1 MSTCKI
7 TYNGNEISS
16 VDETAPVSV
25 AYNSATIATLN
36 DGDTKT
42 LGCHGKVMSSDVVIG
57 SKTLNCN
64 GKLMQGDIVVELV
77 GSATSGE
84 TWYFN
89 DTVGSI
95 SSIIGVGVKEL
106 YVNFTSNGVSYTMMR
121 NITIVEGK
129 FHYVNIMQYYNSDTE
144 AFANVYR
151 YDINTWY
158 NEAYRTLVLDEP
170 ATGDVLAFL
179 EANATKLS

>member
-7 TYNGNEISS
+7 TYNGNDISS

-42 LGCHGKVMSSDVVIG
+42 LGCRGKVMASDVVIG

-64 GKLMQGDIVVELV
+64 GKLMRGDIVVELA

-89 DTVGSI
+89 DT
-95 SSIIGVGVKEL
+95 IGECLVAKN
-106 YVNFTSNGVSYTMMR
+106 VNFKSNGVAYVKFVELSSKFFDDLWYYKDGSG
-121 NITIVEGK
+121 NTIV
-129 FHYVNIMQYYNSDTE
+129 YNYFTS
-144 AFANVYR
+144 
-151 YDINTWY
+151 TWK
-158 NEAYRTLVLDEP
+158 NEAYRTIVLDEP

-179 EANATKLS
+179 EANATKIS

>member
-36 DGDTKT
+36 DGNTKT
-42 LGCHGKVMSSDVVIG
+42 LGCHGKVMASDVVIG

-64 GKLMQGDIVVELV
+64 GKLMQGNIVVELL

-89 DTVGSI
+89 DRISI
-95 SSIIGVGVKEL
+95 TDDGVL
-106 YVNFTSNGVSYTMMR
+106 AVNFTSNGVEYIGILKRFISFMKMVTLQYEKSEGEDVAYTS
-121 NITIVEGK
+121 N
-129 FHYVNIMQYYNSDTE
+129 NN
-144 AFANVYR
+144 NP
-151 YDINTWY
+151 WL
-158 NEAYRTLVLDEP
+158 NEAYRTIVLDEP

>member
-16 VDETAPVSV
+16 VDEAAPVSV

-42 LGCHGKVMSSDVVIG
+42 LGCHGKVMASDVVIG
-57 SKTLNCN
+57 GKTLNCN
-64 GKLMQGDIVVELV
+64 GKLMQGDIVVELA

-84 TWYFN
+84 AWYFN
-89 DTVGSI
+89 DT
-95 SSIIGVGVKEL
+95 IGNIDSGIVA
-106 YVNFTSNGVSYTMMR
+106 VNFTSNGTEYTRMYEVR
-121 NITIVEGK
+121 FGK
-129 FHYVNIMQYYNSDTE
+129 FFHQMQYENDTLVNKVYDYNTS
-144 AFANVYR
+144 
-151 YDINTWY
+151 TWT
-158 NEAYRTLVLDEP
+158 NEAYRTIVLDEP

-179 EANATKLS
+179 EANATKIS

>member
-7 TYNGNEISS
+7 SYNGNEISA

-42 LGCHGKVMSSDVVIG
+42 LGCHGKVMASDVVIG

-77 GSATSGE
+77 GSTTSGE

-89 DTVGSI
+89 ENLRTSSAKYII
-95 SSIIGVGVKEL
+95 S
-106 YVNFTSNGVSYTMMR
+106 FTSNSTRYSTLK
-121 NITIVEGK
+121 T
-129 FHYVNIMQYYNSDTE
+129 SP
-144 AFANVYR
+144 FAR
-151 YDINTWY
+151 ERLKYDN
-158 NEAYRTLVLDEP
+158 TLVYGRNGWINQSYRKLTFDTP
-170 ATGDVLAFL
+170 PTGKLL
-179 EANATKLS
+179 NWLQANATKLS

>member
-7 TYNGNEISS
+7 SYNGNEISA
-16 VDETAPVSV
+16 VDEAAPVSV
-25 AYNSATIATLN
+25 TYNNATIVTLN

-42 LGCHGKVMSSDVVIG
+42 LGCRGKVMASDVVIG

-89 DTVGSI
+89 NRIRITKTSR
-95 SSIIGVGVKEL
+95 L
-106 YVNFTSNGVSYTMMR
+106 FVNFTSNGAAYIGFYIRRNSVSKKETL
-121 NITIVEGK
+121 
-129 FHYVNIMQYYNSDTE
+129 QYYNSGVQDLVYSS
-144 AFANVYR
+144 AN
-151 YDINTWY
+151 NNLWL
-158 NEAYRTLVLDEP
+158 NEAYRTIVLDKP
-170 ATGDVLAFL
+170 ATGDALAFL

>member
-7 TYNGNEISS
+7 YYNGNEISA
-16 VDETAPVSV
+16 VDEAAPVSV

-42 LGCHGKVMSSDVVIG
+42 LGCHGKVMASNVVIG

-89 DTVGSI
+89 DT
-95 SSIIGVGVKEL
+95 IGNIDTGIVA
-106 YVNFTSNGVSYTMMR
+106 VNFISNGTEYTRMHEVR
-121 NITIVEGK
+121 IGK
-129 FHYVNIMQYYNSDTE
+129 FVHQMQYEGDTLVN
-144 AFANVYR
+144 NVYN
-151 YDINTWY
+151 YKTSTWT
-158 NEAYRTLVLDEP
+158 NEAYRTIVLDEP
-170 ATGDVLAFL
+170 ATSNVLAFL

>member
-42 LGCHGKVMSSDVVIG
+42 LGCHGKVMASNVVIG

-77 GSATSGE
+77 GSSTSGE

-89 DTVGSI
+89 DTIEEPYGSI
-95 SSIIGVGVKEL
+95 VD
-106 YVNFTSNGVSYTMMR
+106 VNFTSNGAEYTRMHETKVG
-121 NITIVEGK
+121 N
-129 FHYVNIMQYYNSDTE
+129 FAHQMQYEN
-144 AFANVYR
+144 
-151 YDINTWY
+151 INTGATRAAY
-158 NEAYRTLVLDEP
+158 NYKKSNWIKEAYRTIVLDEP

>member
-7 TYNGNEISS
+7 SYNGNEISA

-25 AYNSATIATLN
+25 TYNSAIIATLN

-42 LGCHGKVMSSDVVIG
+42 LGCNGKVMASDVVIG

-89 DTVGSI
+89 ETLSPAIAFDVQSGITTNGTHYQWFKVWYKRTHGNPTLTCYPNEYPETAGSNHI
-95 SSIIGVGVKEL
+95 YGPKKGGW
-106 YVNFTSNGVSYTMMR
+106 VN
-121 NITIVEGK
+121 
-129 FHYVNIMQYYNSDTE
+129 
-144 AFANVYR
+144 A
-151 YDINTWY
+151 
-158 NEAYRTLVLDEP
+158 AYRTIILDEP
-170 ATGDVLAFL
+170 ATGDFLAFL

>member
-25 AYNSATIATLN
+25 AYNSETISTLN

-42 LGCHGKVMSSDVVIG
+42 LGCHGKVMASDVAVG
-57 SKTLNCN
+57 GKTLNCN

-77 GSATSGE
+77 GSTPSGE

-89 DTVGSI
+89 DT
-95 SSIIGVGVKEL
+95 IGVPDTNTL
-106 YVNFTSNGVSYTMMR
+106 YVNFTSDGIAYNAIKR
-121 NITIVEGK
+121 TIVGAIIDQLR
-129 FHYVNIMQYYNSDTE
+129 YVFSDSYNSRVYDYETSKWYEE
-144 AFANVYR
+144 AS
-151 YDINTWY
+151 
-158 NEAYRTLVLDEP
+158 RTIVLDEP

>member
-7 TYNGNEISS
+7 SYSGNEISA

-25 AYNSATIATLN
+25 AYNNATIATLN
-36 DGDTKT
+36 DRDTKT
-42 LGCHGKVMSSDVVIG
+42 LGCRGKVMASDVVIG

-89 DTVGSI
+89 DT
-95 SSIIGVGVKEL
+95 IGYPKSKIE
-106 YVNFTSNGVSYTMMR
+106 VNFTSNGVAYLKMLRMR
-121 NITIVEGK
+121 GGK
-129 FHYVNIMQYYNSDTE
+129 LYDQL
-144 AFANVYR
+144 VYLPINATDIQIAA
-151 YDINTWY
+151 YDYKTSTWY
-158 NEAYRTLVLDEP
+158 NEAYRTIVLDEP

>member
-7 TYNGNEISS
+7 SYNGNEISA
-16 VDETAPVSV
+16 VDETSPVSV
-25 AYNSATIATLN
+25 TYNSATIAILN

-42 LGCHGKVMSSDVVIG
+42 LGCHGKVMTSDVVIG

-64 GKLMQGDIVVELV
+64 GKLMHGDIVVELV

-89 DTVGSI
+89 DTIGII
-95 SSIIGVGVKEL
+95 SALGFD
-106 YVNFTSNGVSYTMMR
+106 VNFTSNGVAYTKMR
-121 NITIVEGK
+121 NITIVEDK
-129 FHYVNIMQYYNSDTE
+129 FNYINVMRYYNSDTA
-144 AFANVYR
+144 AFANAYR
-151 YDINTWY
+151 YDSDTWY
-158 NEAYRTLVLDEP
+158 NEAYRTIVLDEP

>member
-7 TYNGNEISS
+7 TYNGNEISA

-42 LGCHGKVMSSDVVIG
+42 LGCHGKVMASDVVVG

-64 GKLMQGDIVVELV
+64 GKLMQGNIVVELA

-89 DTVGSI
+89 DWISI
-95 SSIIGVGVKEL
+95 TKTSRL
-106 YVNFTSNGVSYTMMR
+106 YVYFTSNGVAYKGFYKRWISFSKKATL
-121 NITIVEGK
+121 
-129 FHYVNIMQYYNSDTE
+129 QYYNSEVEDL
-144 AFANVYR
+144 VYSSTNNK
-151 YDINTWY
+151 NTWL
-158 NEAYRTLVLDEP
+158 NEAYRTIVLDKP

-179 EANATKLS
+179 EANATKIS

>member
-7 TYNGNEISS
+7 SYNGNEISA

-25 AYNSATIATLN
+25 AYNNTTIATLN

-42 LGCHGKVMSSDVVIG
+42 LGCRGKVMASDVVIG

-89 DTVGSI
+89 DTI
-95 SSIIGVGVKEL
+95 SVCPRAKQ
-106 YVNFTSNGVSYTMMR
+106 VNFTSNGVAYT
-121 NITIVEGK
+121 
-129 FHYVNIMQYYNSDTE
+129 
-144 AFANVYR
+144 
-151 YDINTWY
+151 
-158 NEAYRTLVLDEP
+158 
-170 ATGDVLAFL
+170 FL
-179 EANATKLS
+179 

>member
-7 TYNGNEISS
+7 TYNGNEISA
-16 VDETAPVSV
+16 VDEAAPVSV

-42 LGCHGKVMSSDVVIG
+42 LGCHGKVMVSDVVIG
-57 SKTLNCN
+57 GKTLNCN

-89 DTVGSI
+89 DT
-95 SSIIGVGVKEL
+95 IGYLVNSLSVK
-106 YVNFTSNGVSYTMMR
+106 FTSNGVAYTAMMR
-121 NITIVEGK
+121 AKLGTRMDDLT
-129 FHYVNIMQYYNSDTE
+129 YVYGNGAGTNS
-144 AFANVYR
+144 A
-151 YDINTWY
+151 YDYKRSKWR
-158 NEAYRTLVLDEP
+158 NEAYRTIVLDEP

-179 EANATKLS
+179 GANATKLS

>member
-7 TYNGNEISS
+7 TYNGNEISA
-16 VDETAPVSV
+16 VGETAPVSV

-42 LGCHGKVMSSDVVIG
+42 LGCHGKVMASDVVIG

-64 GKLMQGDIVVELV
+64 GKLMEGDIVVELV

-89 DTVGSI
+89 DT
-95 SSIIGVGVKEL
+95 IGNPGAIL
-106 YVNFTSNGVSYTMMR
+106 SVNFTSNGVAYTRMR
-121 NITIVEGK
+121 RMKLVKIYMLAYENLGTGNLESA
-129 FHYVNIMQYYNSDTE
+129 YNYSSS
-144 AFANVYR
+144 
-151 YDINTWY
+151 TWY
-158 NEAYRTLVLDEP
+158 NEAYRTIVLDEP
-170 ATGDVLAFL
+170 ATGNVLAFL
-179 EANATKLS
+179 EANATKIS

>member
-7 TYNGNEISS
+7 TYNGNEISA

-42 LGCHGKVMSSDVVIG
+42 LGCHGKVMVSDVVIG

-64 GKLMQGDIVVELV
+64 GKLMQGDIVVELA
-77 GSATSGE
+77 GSATSGK

-89 DTVGSI
+89 DT
-95 SSIIGVGVKEL
+95 IG
-106 YVNFTSNGVSYTMMR
+106 YPDTDTINVNFTSNGAAYNRINRQRVSGVFKIDILNYL
-121 NITIVEGK
+121 NIGTGEKVVV
-129 FHYVNIMQYYNSDTE
+129 YNYLNNIWED
-144 AFANVYR
+144 
-151 YDINTWY
+151 
-158 NEAYRTLVLDEP
+158 EAYRTIVLDEP
-170 ATGDVLAFL
+170 ATGNVLAFL
-179 EANATKLS
+179 EANATKIS

>member
-7 TYNGNEISS
+7 TYNGNEISAS
-16 VDETAPVSV
+16 DETAPVSV
-25 AYNSATIATLN
+25 AYNNATIATLN

-42 LGCHGKVMSSDVVIG
+42 LGCHGKVMASDVVVG
-57 SKTLNCN
+57 GKTLNCN

-89 DTVGSI
+89 NRISI
-95 SSIIGVGVKEL
+95 TKTSKL
-106 YVNFTSNGVSYTMMR
+106 FVNFTSNGVAYIGFYKRRNSISKKETLQYFYTG
-121 NITIVEGK
+121 VE
-129 FHYVNIMQYYNSDTE
+129 DL
-144 AFANVYR
+144 VYSR
-151 YDINTWY
+151 PNNNPWL
-158 NEAYRTLVLDEP
+158 NEAYRTVVLDEP

-179 EANATKLS
+179 EANATKIS

>member
-7 TYNGNEISS
+7 SYNGNEISA

-25 AYNSATIATLN
+25 AYNNTTIATLN

-42 LGCHGKVMSSDVVIG
+42 LGCRGKVMVSDVVIG

-64 GKLMQGDIVVELV
+64 GKLMQGDIFVELV
-77 GSATSGE
+77 GSSTSGE

-89 DTVGSI
+89 DT
-95 SSIIGVGVKEL
+95 IGYPDTNTL
-106 YVNFTSNGVSYTMMR
+106 NVNFTSNGTAY
-121 NITIVEGK
+121 NIIRLLSKTGPSAIKLLRYENDIGDKFVAYNYKTSSWYEALRTI
-129 FHYVNIMQYYNSDTE
+129 
-144 AFANVYR
+144 
-151 YDINTWY
+151 
-158 NEAYRTLVLDEP
+158 VLDEP

-179 EANATKLS
+179 EANATKIS

>member
-7 TYNGNEISS
+7 TYNGNEISA

-25 AYNSATIATLN
+25 SYNNATIATLN

-42 LGCHGKVMSSDVVIG
+42 LGCHGKVMASDVVIG

-77 GSATSGE
+77 GSATSGK

-89 DTVGSI
+89 DTI
-95 SSIIGVGVKEL
+95 DKCLIAKN
-106 YVNFTSNGVSYTMMR
+106 VNFKSKGTAYVKF
-121 NITIVEGK
+121 VEEKSGPFDK
-129 FHYVNIMQYYNSDTE
+129 LNY
-144 AFANVYR
+144 YR
-151 YDINTWY
+151 YGGGYTTVYNYKKSTWIN
-158 NEAYRTLVLDEP
+158 EGYRTIVLDEP
-170 ATGDVLAFL
+170 ATDDVLAFL

>member
-7 TYNGNEISS
+7 TYNGNEISA

-42 LGCHGKVMSSDVVIG
+42 LGCRGKAMASNVVIG

-64 GKLMQGDIVVELV
+64 GKLMQGDIVVELA

-89 DTVGSI
+89 DT
-95 SSIIGVGVKEL
+95 IGYPDTDTL
-106 YVNFTSNGVSYTMMR
+106 NVNFTSNGVAFIRMELMTSFNVDRLVYIQSDGNTALVYTYR
-121 NITIVEGK
+121 FSSWADAGFRTIV
-129 FHYVNIMQYYNSDTE
+129 
-144 AFANVYR
+144 
-151 YDINTWY
+151 
-158 NEAYRTLVLDEP
+158 LDDP

-179 EANATKLS
+179 EANATKIS

>member
-7 TYNGNEISS
+7 TYNGNEISA
-16 VDETAPVSV
+16 VNEAAPVSV
-25 AYNSATIATLN
+25 AYNNATVATLN

-42 LGCHGKVMSSDVVIG
+42 LDCHGKVMASDVVVG

-64 GKLMQGDIVVELV
+64 GKLMQGNIVVELV

-89 DTVGSI
+89 DTISI
-95 SSIIGVGVKEL
+95 TDTAEL
-106 YVNFTSNGVSYTMMR
+106 YVNFTSNGVEYVGFYKRFVSFMKMGTLQYLKS
-121 NITIVEGK
+121 EG
-129 FHYVNIMQYYNSDTE
+129 YDM
-144 AFANVYR
+144 VYSSS
-151 YDINTWY
+151 NNNPWS
-158 NEAYRTLVLDEP
+158 NEAYRTIVLDEP

>member
-1 MSTCKI
+1 MSTLKI
-7 TYNGNEISS
+7 LYNGSEISS
-16 VDETAPVSV
+16 VDATSPTSV
-25 AYNSATIATLN
+25 TYNNSTIATLN

-42 LGCHGKVMSSDVVIG
+42 LGCYGKVMASDVAIG

-89 DTVGSI
+89 DKISI
-95 SSIIGVGVKEL
+95 TKTSRL
-106 YVNFTSNGVSYTMMR
+106 FVNFTSNGVAYIGVYKR
-121 NITIVEGK
+121 NISMYKKQTL
-129 FHYVNIMQYYNSDTE
+129 QYYNSEVEDL
-144 AFANVYR
+144 VYSST
-151 YDINTWY
+151 NNNPWL
-158 NEAYRTLVLDEP
+158 NEAYRTIVLDEP